1 MILYALRH
9 KTKNLYV
16 EDLYCNEILWTSYR
30 EYAKIFTSHNTIKRW
45 CAKLKVVEIVVYGDA
60 QQNE

>member
-1 MILYALRH
+1 MS
-9 KTKNLYV
+9 K
-16 EDLYCNEILWTSYR
+16 DLYCNEILWTSYR